1 MKQLFNRLKGCRGET
16 LVESLAAILI
26 FTFGSIIMLSMIT
39 SAATINNA
47 VKEADQNYFKDLQ
60 VVEKA
65 DPSKSTTSSIKFS
78 IHERSETISVDVYR
92 RESNS
97 LYAYYRHHDAS

>member
-1 MKQLFNRLKGCRGET
+1 MKQLFNRLKDCRGET

-47 VKEADQNYFKDLQ
+47 VKEADQNYFEDLQ

-65 DPSKSTTSSIKFS
+65 DPSQSTDSSITFS
-78 IHERSETISVDVYR
+78 ILDRSETISVDVYM